1 MLGCDSDPIRK
12 LNPGNA
18 RLINAPATVPA
29 AAATPVAVVV
39 VVAGVAAAGADVGCV
54 LGAEPWSGLNPRLWV
69 CRVERNAKGKLV
81 FGSNHPDGRP
91 NAARLM
97 RVIPL
102 LQVGFEV

>member
-39 VVAGVAAAGADVGCV
+39 VVAGGAAAGADVDCV
-54 LGAEPWSGLNPRLWV
+54 LRAEPWSGLNPRLWLV
-69 CRVERNAKGKLV
+69 LEKLKPYDRAL
-81 FGSNHPDGRP
+81 FGVNPPLVPSIAPP
-91 NAARLM
+91 NLSSST
-97 RVIPL
+97 PP
-102 LQVGFEV
+102 